1 MKKKILIVDDEAP
14 IRLLYKEELEDAGYD
29 VATAEDFESG
39 FKKIK
44 TFIPDLVILDIK
56 MPGTS
61 GLEALQKYKNF
72 NSDLKI
78 ILCSAYSDFKN
89 EFVTWA
95 ADDYIVKSSDL
106 SKLKEKIGQV
116 LNENQR

>member
-1 MKKKILIVDDEAP
+1 MKKKILVIDDEPP
-14 IRLLYKEELEDAGYD
+14 IRLLYKEELEDEGYIVETAG
-29 VATAEDFESG
+29 DFQSG
-39 FKKIK
+39 FEKIK
-44 TFIPDLVILDIK
+44 TFCPDLVVLDIK
-56 MPGTS
+56 MPETS

-72 NSDLKI
+72 NGNLKI

-106 SKLKEKIGQV
+106 SKLKNRI
-116 LNENQR
+116 NEILE